1 MISIKCSAVGLFS
14 FILLFVLDYLIKNNY
29 LGTGFKQIYFK
40 FIGFSYFSIV
50 LFLTFIIF
58 LFLMLF
64 DFFGISLICFG
75 FGFGV
80 DTWSFDNDLINLIS
94 ESDTSKSTA
103 STNVNTNA
111 NVTLNNPVVRVTMP
125 LSAVNNLAGAASVA
139 AGASAALKA
148 MLHIPGS
155 PGTKAIAGAATMLAV
170 QGVSYGMSKVFNS
183 QSSQSSNT
191 KNTTNKLF
199 NYLESNIS
207 NNNNNNNTLTNLTEL
222 YNKFPLNLLPDID
235 LLITAELMFLSII
248 LNIYVVKFI
257 SKIDYNKYISN
268 NKFGIIFKIIINR
281 YIIMWSKSVKFLLIF
296 SWTGLFICVIFTK
309 IFIYY
314 ILNP

>member
-1 MISIKCSAVGLFS
+1 MISVKFVWLFS
-14 FILLFVLDYLIKNNY
+14 FILISVLDYLIKNNY
-29 LGTGFKQIYFK
+29 LGTGIKQVYLK

-64 DFFGISLICFG
+64 QFFGISLICF
-75 FGFGV
+75 
-80 DTWSFDNDLINLIS
+80 DTWYFDNDLINFM
-94 ESDTSKSTA
+94 SDSNTSSGTSTSTSTA
-103 STNVNTNA
+103 PTTNVNADA
-111 NVTLNNPVVRVTMP
+111 NVTLNNPVVKVSMP
-125 LSAVNNLAGAASVA
+125 ASAVNNLAGAASAA

-148 MLHIPGS
+148 MQHIPGS

-191 KNTTNKLF
+191 NNTTKKLF

-207 NNNNNNNTLTNLTEL
+207 NNNNNNLTNLTEL
-222 YNKFPLNLLPDID
+222 YNNFPLNLLPDID

-257 SKIDYNKYISN
+257 SKIDYNKYIFD
-268 NKFGIIFKIIINR
+268 NKFGIILKKIINR

-296 SWTGLFICVIFTK
+296 SWIGLFICVIFSK